1 MKKPAKPDAAIEAEP
16 KQEKQGGNCPASRTP
31 PSMMKKIEK
40 DANKAPTCTSEEFR
54 GRLARSI
61 KAAGRWIEDNAE
73 GIAGIIDGRTSL
85 DIHLSWECSGNEIAP
100 TINIDSDFI
109 CREAIAEMHRKEIEK

>member
-16 KQEKQGGNCPASRTP
+16 KQEQQGGTCPASLTP
-31 PSMMKKIEK
+31 PSIMKTIEK
-40 DANKAPTCTSEEFR
+40 DANKAPTSSSVEFR

-100 TINIDSDFI
+100 TINIDGGFL
-109 CREAIAEMHRKEIEK
+109 CREAIEEMFKHE

>member
-73 GIAGIIDGRTSL
+73 GIAGTIDGRTSL
-85 DIHLSWECSGNEIAP
+85 GIWLRWECSGQEITP
-100 TINIDSDFI
+100 DINIDGDFL
-109 CREAIAEMHRKEIEK
+109 CREAIEEMFKHE